1 MGDERRRILE
11 QVKVL
16 LNVQME
22 AIAAREGLD
31 WSQARE
37 AKVDEAVE
45 LLIDAA
51 IDKLREGYRS
61 LEEVQQIVNSVR
73 AGHNVQIAYG
83 NPGEEDDDECIIRP
97 PCW

>member
-1 MGDERRRILE
+1 MSDERVKVLE
-11 QVKVL
+11 QVKIL

-31 WSQARE
+31 WSRARE
-37 AKVDEAVE
+37 EKVDAAVE
-45 LLIDAA
+45 LLTDAV

-97 PCW
+97 CW

>member
-45 LLIDAA
+45 LLTDAV

-61 LEEVQQIVNSVR
+61 LDEVQHIVDSVR
-73 AGHNVQIAYG
+73 AGHNVRIAYG
-83 NPGEEDDDECIIRP
+83 NPDEDDECIVR

>member
-22 AIAAREGLD
+22 AIAAGEGLD

-37 AKVDEAVE
+37 TKVDEAVE
-45 LLIDAA
+45 LLTDAV

-61 LEEVQQIVNSVR
+61 LDEVQHIVDSVR
-73 AGHNVQIAYG
+73 AGHNVRIAYG
-83 NPGEEDDDECIIRP
+83 NPDEEEDDECIVR